1 MAGAASPF
9 MGAALRCLTFRGALL
24 LDAAPRRQP
33 YAFMRAETAACDKP
47 PILGA
52 GCCVIPADASRDSL
66 VRVGRLWEALVMVG
80 LKTRA
85 SLDLERPLSRRS
97 HRIRNSAPPA
107 P

>member
-1 MAGAASPF
+1 
-9 MGAALRCLTFRGALL
+9 MGAALRFLPFRGSLL

-52 GCCVIPADASRDSL
+52 GYAGCCVIPADASRDSL

-80 LKTRA
+80 LNPRA
-85 SLDLERPLSRRS
+85 SLDLERPL
-97 HRIRNSAPPA
+97 ALQP
-107 P
+107 